1 MSEMP
6 VGKKIVTK
14 VVREVVVNVLV
25 EIVVNGIHVTDYE
38 DGHLNKIPLAD
49 FVLVRTLAE
58 EI

>member
-1 MSEMP
+1 MP